1 MDIVWQ
7 SGLSVTKTDFPKFKE
22 KFLGIVKNSDISNLY
37 PVLSIDAVLNLDDIT
52 KEMVQSLSLLEPFGE
67 ANKMPVF
74 CFKNLK
80 IDSIR
85 TLTDGKHLKMV
96 LKGNKNLVNAIG
108 FNLGYFASEF
118 KIGDKVNV
126 AGNLEIN
133 SFNGIES
140 MQINIKDVMKSIGG

>member
-1 MDIVWQ
+1 
-7 SGLSVTKTDFPKFKE
+7 
-22 KFLGIVKNSDISNLY
+22 
-37 PVLSIDAVLNLDDIT
+37 
-52 KEMVQSLSLLEPFGE
+52 
-67 ANKMPVF
+67 
-74 CFKNLK
+74 
-80 IDSIR
+80 
-85 TLTDGKHLKMV
+85 MV